1 MAGKI
6 ISSRPGSE
14 AVDLELN
21 SLSIAELQLIG
32 AYLWVT
38 RLGRGVTPYRD
49 AAFTLMTK
57 INNLMGDD
65 FLEHAAIDVDMVV
78 DIIDSN
84 GAVTR
89 SVGQHFV
96 EIDL

>member
-21 SLSIAELQLIG
+21 SLSIAEIELIS
-32 AYLWVT
+32 AYLWCT
-38 RLGRGVTPYRD
+38 RMGRAVSPYRD
-49 AAFTLMTK
+49 AAYTLGLK
-57 INNLMGDD
+57 IEALMGDG
-65 FLEHAAIDVDMVV
+65 FMENSAINVDMVV

-84 GAVTR
+84 GSVTR

-96 EIDL
+96 EIDV